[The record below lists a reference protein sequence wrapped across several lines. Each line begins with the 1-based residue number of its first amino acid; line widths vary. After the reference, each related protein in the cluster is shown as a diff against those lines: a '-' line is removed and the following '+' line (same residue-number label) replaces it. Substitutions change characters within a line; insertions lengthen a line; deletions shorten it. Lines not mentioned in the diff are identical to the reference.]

1 MLVRTFYISRS
12 AGPQTSTMTGSI
24 LKTALSFN
32 KVNQITGVLCQG
44 SGFFIQ
50 VLEGERTVVNQLY
63 GRIVQDSRHKD
74 VELVGFEEIKDRK
87 FTQWSMALIDL
98 SDTDPMVVMQHP
110 EFDPYSATAAF
121 LSQQIDDWIASGKPI
136 QDPQD

>member
-1 MLVRTFYISRS
+1 MLVRTLYISRS

-44 SGFFIQ
+44 TGFFIQ
-50 VLEGERTVVNQLY
+50 VLEGERNIINQLY
-63 GRIVQDSRHKD
+63 GRIVHDSRHKD
-74 VELVGFEEIKDRK
+74 VELVSFEEINQRK
-87 FTQWSMALIDL
+87 FKQWSMALINL
-98 SDTDPMVVMQHP
+98 SDTDPMVVLQHP

-121 LSQQIDDWIASGKPI
+121 LAAQIDEWIATGKPI
-136 QDPQD
+136 QSPSN

>member
-1 MLVRTFYISRS
+1 MLVRTLYISRS

-44 SGFFIQ
+44 TGFFIQ
-50 VLEGERTVVNQLY
+50 VLEGERGIINQLY
-63 GRIVQDSRHKD
+63 ARIVRDSRHKD
-74 VELVGFEEIKDRK
+74 VEMVSFDEISQRQFKG
-87 FTQWSMALIDL
+87 WSMALIDL

-110 EFDPYSATAAF
+110 EFDPYSASATF
-121 LSQQIDDWIASGKPI
+121 LSQQISDWIASGKPI
-136 QDPQD
+136 QSPAE

>member
-1 MLVRTFYISRS
+1 MLVRTLYISRS

-44 SGFFIQ
+44 TGFFIQ
-50 VLEGERTVVNQLY
+50 VLEGERNIINQLY
-63 GRIVQDSRHKD
+63 GRIVHDSRHKD
-74 VELVGFEEIKDRK
+74 VELVSFEEINQRK
-87 FTQWSMALIDL
+87 FQQWSMALIDL
-98 SDTDPMVVMQHP
+98 SDTDPMVVLQHP

-121 LSQQIDDWIASGKPI
+121 LAAQIDEWIATGKPI
-136 QDPQD
+136 QSPSN

>member
-1 MLVRTFYISRS
+1 MLVRIVYISRS

-32 KVNQITGVLCQG
+32 KVNQITGLLCQG

-50 VLEGERTVVNQLY
+50 VIEGERGIINQLY

-74 VELVGFEEIKDRK
+74 VEIVGFEEIKDRK